1 MVLRATFIEPWVSEF
16 CVLLQP
22 LWSVFGASLEPLW
35 SLFVSFCRA
44 SSPLGRLLRPKGAAE
59 ERNREAAEME
69 YLRNELHQEEAEAL
83 HKRVA
88 ELKVRKQ
95 LEDFV

>member
-1 MVLRATFIEPWVSEF
+1 M
-16 CVLLQP
+16 
-22 LWSVFGASLEPLW
+22 
-35 SLFVSFCRA
+35 
-44 SSPLGRLLRPKGAAE
+44 RPKGAAE